1 MTETLLNLVRLGIG
15 HQGDALEREVNWEAL
30 RSLAAEQGLLAVVL
44 DGLDKQPMSSYAMP
58 KSLKKQWIGEV
69 IQGCEYRY
77 ELCRRAIAE
86 LSGWYNTHGYKMMV
100 LKGYAC
106 SLDWP
111 KPEHRPSGDIDIW
124 LFGRQKEADKELEKD
139 KGIRIENWH
148 HHHTVFYWRDFMVEN
163 HFDFINIYH
172 HRSHAA
178 MEKILKGLGMDDT
191 HSIIDYGERVF
202 LPSPNLHSLFL
213 LKHMALHFASGEIK
227 LRQVLDWAFFVEKH
241 TSEIDW
247 IWLYKV
253 LDEYDMREFFNC
265 VNAICIQDLG
275 FDLGIFPAFQI
286 DSTMKT
292 RVLNDILSPEFSDKM
307 PKTFFARIAWKTR
320 RWIANSWKHKL
331 CYKES
336 LWSAF
341 WSGVWNHLLRPSSI

>member
-1 MTETLLNLVRLGIG
+1 
-15 HQGDALEREVNWEAL
+15 
-30 RSLAAEQGLLAVVL
+30 
-44 DGLDKQPMSSYAMP
+44 
-58 KSLKKQWIGEV
+58 
-69 IQGCEYRY
+69 
-77 ELCRRAIAE
+77 
-86 LSGWYNTHGYKMMV
+86 
-100 LKGYAC
+100 
-106 SLDWP
+106 
-111 KPEHRPSGDIDIW
+111 
-124 LFGRQKEADKELEKD
+124 
-139 KGIRIENWH
+139 
-148 HHHTVFYWRDFMVEN
+148 
-163 HFDFINIYH
+163 
-172 HRSHAA
+172 
-178 MEKILKGLGMDDT
+178 
-191 HSIIDYGERVF
+191 
-202 LPSPNLHSLFL
+202 
-213 LKHMALHFASGEIK
+213 MALHFASGEIK